1 MPTWRGTITDRSGSS
16 HFQTGRTRGT
26 MGLWIQK
33 GHDISLNQD
42 TTMELQGDEDDEE
55 GRKEKKL

>member
-1 MPTWRGTITDRSGSS
+1 
-16 HFQTGRTRGT
+16 

-55 GRKEKKL
+55 ERKEKKL